1 MIRKNIFAIIFLI
14 PLYIIAQNNS
24 ADIKQFI
31 DSVDEKTPQL
41 LRGFNVP
48 GAVIGIIENGEII
61 LQKGYGYSNVDKE
74 IKVTTKTGFNIGSI
88 SKTVTAWGIMKL
100 VQEGKIEL
108 DAPAEK
114 YLTRWH
120 LPKSGFDS
128 NEVTIRRLLSHT
140 AGLSLHGYP
149 GWSPNDILPTIEE
162 SLNGKN
168 NGPGRVKI
176 IMEPGTKW
184 KYSGGGFTILQL
196 IIEEVTGE
204 KFEDYMQTEILNP
217 LGMINSSYTIDEK
230 ILNSSSLEYN
240 DFGEEI
246 DFELFT
252 AKAAAGLHTT
262 LEDFM
267 LFVQASLYKSENNK
281 SYQHILST
289 DYVEQM
295 MSPEPETNGVYGLG
309 YQVEILGDS
318 KVLKG
323 HGGANSGWH
332 ALFMVD
338 PISNDGFIMFTN
350 GGAGYNIYSQI
361 ICYWEHWKSSKKVDD
376 ADCNK
381 LPSISNK
388 IKQIIDVDGTN
399 YINNDYFELKKNQLD
414 KYNFSEEQL
423 NKLGYYYLGKGAIE
437 NSIAVFKLNVEA
449 FPESYNV
456 YDSYA
461 EALLKGNY
469 RDKAIENYIKSV
481 ELNSDNY
488 NAIEILKKLGV
499 KKH

>member
-1 MIRKNIFAIIFLI
+1 MIRQHIFTIILLI
-14 PLYIIAQNNS
+14 PFALLAQKNSMDIEQFVNN
-24 ADIKQFI
+24 
-31 DSVDEKTPQL
+31 VDKKTPQL
-41 LRGFNVP
+41 LRDFNVP

-61 LQKGYGYSNVDKE
+61 LQRGYGYSNVDKE
-74 IKVTTKTGFNIGSI
+74 THVTTRTGFNIGSI
-88 SKTVTAWGIMKL
+88 SKTVTAWGVMKL
-100 VQEGKIEL
+100 VQEGKIDL

-120 LPKSGFDS
+120 LPKSDFDS
-128 NEVTIRRLLSHT
+128 KEVTVRRLLSHT

-149 GWSPNDILPTIEE
+149 GWAPNDILPTIEE

-168 NGPGRVKI
+168 NGPGRVEVVV
-176 IMEPGTKW
+176 EPGTKW

-204 KFEDYMQTEILNP
+204 RFENYMQTEILNP

-240 DFGEEI
+240 NFGEEI

-289 DYVEQM
+289 DYVKQM

-338 PISNDGFIMFTN
+338 SISNDGFIMFTN

-361 ICYWEHWKSSKKVDD
+361 ICYWEHWKSGKKIYDD
-376 ADCNK
+376 CK
-381 LPSISNK
+381 SLPSISNK
-388 IKQIIDVDGTN
+388 IKQIIDIDGTN
-399 YINNDYFELKKNQLD
+399 NLNKAYFELKQNQLD

-423 NKLGYYYLGKGAIE
+423 NQLGYYYLGKGEIE
-437 NSIAVFKLNVEA
+437 KSIAVFKLNVEV
-449 FPESYNV
+449 FPKSYNV
-456 YDSYA
+456 YDSYG

-469 RDKAIENYIKSV
+469 KDMAVENYIKSL

-488 NAIEILKKLGV
+488 NAIEILNKVGA